1 MILQQIADTLQEN
14 VQSGQLVLNA
24 TTIGA
29 IRIGE
34 FLRILNLPNFTFLN
48 AEITDSD
55 NRVALTGKSSLLGAE
70 NIGLAIVFSED
81 NSAISVNLS
90 ATLPNATI
98 PGASWL
104 SLEDVRISLSLLTS
118 ATQVTGTIIGVLR
131 TGSERVEI
139 TLTLEA
145 GMEVVWRAEISQI
158 SLSGITQAFLNNAS
172 SPSELPNVEFSN
184 IAISI
189 IPATRAF
196 SLNATSTTQ
205 WNFANSRNALGVQ
218 VGVTVNRTV
227 MEDNSSQIDATIQV
241 TGIGALTVV
250 EELALSNFN
259 LNFRWSGSDWSL
271 SGDVS
276 AQLYEQMFALSA
288 SYAQM
293 GDTRTLILIAATSTR
308 ELVNLRDVGS
318 LNLSHLE
325 IFIERQAGENSSWQI
340 SGSGS
345 IRVNNVFD
353 LAGNL
358 TLARHDDGNAS
369 LMFMP
374 ENSSVTVLLPPDR
387 QMSVM
392 LEFDGFT
399 IVRRNAEQ
407 ETSWMFTAMAG
418 LAFQGWHPSVQRVL
432 LSRIE
437 VEFAADR
444 DSVRISAGRAV
455 APFDFDIPDIII
467 DDNIRVQLGA
477 ARIEV
482 TDLFIQL
489 GSEVELGAKIGVGL
503 PSQLNNIFGVRS
515 DGHPNV
521 EFFNTFN
528 PADQENTVVELQL
541 SIGTSGI
548 TITPTTSLIRA
559 IRIVEE
565 NGASY
570 WYVDM
575 GEFGEVKFQVPEFSY
590 DTANSSF
597 TARGDFETVRPLS
610 IPLTLFKNFMNATG
624 LESLSN
630 RFPDA
635 LPLQELSILDDRNN
649 FRVTELT
656 ALLQRFINTQLPEQ
670 AVEALQVIS
679 ERFDRLP
686 EQFRQYLNIQ
696 IPQSFFY
703 NIAVTPEGSVR
714 LDARVKEDDEPI
726 RLLYPTL
733 AILPGLPVPIL
744 LMYGM
749 ELRGI
754 SFGEFS
760 GGSLFLLQ
768 VDANVDQF
776 DIITLAASLALPND
790 GSLPLPST
798 QDLQRRLVLKDLFMV
813 IIYETVIPIPIPL
826 FYDNLGIEYL
836 GLEGLGLKAHAQ
848 FPMPSLNLSEVSQ
861 IISQFRRFFTD
872 RNFLLDTNNPPQN
885 FNLRFSLDGNYIRLP
900 QYLGGAML
908 GSGENGPEINA
919 YSSVASLLNGVK
931 TLSLNELIQAV
942 PLQYRV
948 GNTSTTFASLS
959 SNMRWLISTPNEFRQ
974 PSVYRTLGFD
984 GADQANRM
992 LSLLPSTSQAGSRD
1006 EQGLVALLNGKWR
1019 VSELG
1024 LLNVTFALGASG
1036 SSGFNTGFQIAGNIQ
1051 NFIDLEMLGRVAI
1064 NASTITPTFY
1074 SLSFDGQNDYV
1085 LLENPASL
1093 NISGQISIEA
1103 WVRPE
1108 ATNGLRNIVAHGNSF
1123 APNAEVFL
1131 RINDGNYQVGS
1142 WDGQNYFA
1150 TAPIPQGD
1158 IGKWVHLAGVYDGA
1172 TWRLYRNGV
1181 EVGMTRTARGAIA
1194 VNESWAIG
1202 ARGTGTERFFQGQVD
1217 EVRIWNRARSNSEIQ
1232 ADMSR
1237 RLRGNEIGLV
1247 GYWSLNEGRGDRA
1260 NDQTANRNNGLIIG
1274 AQWQQPG
1281 APIVSPLTDP
1291 SRNAVQIVGQSRL
1304 SILNRRIFDGNIE
1317 LRNNNFWLSGNLNL
1331 FPANSL
1337 LQVQGTLNG
1346 ALSSSELQLMGN
1358 VNTNLAGLRLLNAK
1372 AMISNNQ
1379 VLLEGNWLGITTT
1392 LNVQQVNQAL
1402 AVRGGVNVDVRL
1414 SNINIGPI
1422 NLPTR
1427 QITLAN
1433 RINLNTVV
1441 NARVDVNV
1449 TNSGFSAT
1457 VSGRFSWNQ
1466 TNWQLPVFTVN
1477 VAFQSVEE
1485 LANLIIEQIRANAYN
1500 IFNQLF
1506 RDAASWVNAIRTRV
1520 IEFTGNVAQVLRN
1533 GFNQVA
1539 EDAARLMNT
1548 LNYTAEQTGQALKSV
1563 YQLTARQVVDTIN
1576 RVYSRLSAEQIADL
1590 LRNIGYTAI
1599 ETGQILRDVYKLG
1612 AREVFNIIN
1621 RLYFNNRATADQA
1634 ASILRDIGFSVRDV
1648 ALLINNVF
1656 KLSIDDLRRL
1666 LNNVFR
1672 GVSPSVIASIL
1683 TEIFGNSIPIPPLP
1697 PLPSIP
1703 SIPRFPL

>member
-1 MILQQIADTLQEN
+1 MILQQIADTLQQN

-24 TTIGA
+24 TTIDA

-34 FLRILNLPNFTFLN
+34 FLQVLNAPNFTFLN
-48 AEITDSD
+48 AEITTSE
-55 NRVALTGKSSLLGAE
+55 NRVALTGKSSLLGAQ

-81 NSAISVNLS
+81 NGAISVNLS
-90 ATLPNATI
+90 AALPNATI

-104 SLEDVRISLSLLTS
+104 SLEDVRISLSLATS
-118 ATQVTGTIIGVLR
+118 TTQITGTIIGVLS

-145 GMEVVWRAEISQI
+145 GMEVVWRTEVSRI

-172 SPSELPNVEFSN
+172 SPSEFPNVEFSN

-189 IPATRAF
+189 TPATRAF

-205 WNFANSRNALGVQ
+205 WNFANSRNALDVQ

-227 MEDNSSQIDATIQV
+227 MEDSSSQIDANIQV
-241 TGIGALTVV
+241 AGISALTIV
-250 EELALSNFN
+250 EEVVLSNFN
-259 LNFRWSGSDWSL
+259 LNFLWSGSDWSL

-288 SYAQM
+288 SYAQK
-293 GDTRTLILIAATSTR
+293 GDIRTLMLTAATSTR
-308 ELVNLRDVGS
+308 ELVNLRNVGS

-325 IFIERQAGENSSWQI
+325 IFIERQAGETSSWQV

-358 TLARHDDGNAS
+358 TLAQRDDGNTS

-374 ENSSVTVLLPPDR
+374 ENSSVAVSLPPDR

-392 LEFDGFT
+392 LDFDGFT
-399 IVRRNAEQ
+399 IVRRNAD
-407 ETSWMFTAMAG
+407 WMFTAMAG
-418 LAFQGWHPSVQRVL
+418 LAFQGWRPSVQQIL
-432 LSRIE
+432 PSRIE
-437 VEFAADR
+437 VQFEADSN
-444 DSVRISAGRAV
+444 SVRVSAGRAI
-455 APFDFDIPDIII
+455 APFDFDIPDIVI
-467 DDNIRVQLGA
+467 DDNIRVQVGA

-489 GSEVELGAKIGVGL
+489 GSEVELGAKIGLGL

-515 DGHPNV
+515 DGHPNI

-528 PADQENTVVELQL
+528 PADPENTVVELQL

-548 TITPTTSLIRA
+548 IITPTTSLIRG

-575 GEFGEVKFQVPEFSY
+575 EEFGEVKFQIPEFSY
-590 DTANSSF
+590 DTTNSSF
-597 TARGDFETVRPLS
+597 TASGDFETVRPLS
-610 IPLTLFKNFMNATG
+610 IPLTLFKNLIATG
-624 LESLSN
+624 LEALSN

-656 ALLQRFINTQLPEQ
+656 ALLQQFLNTQLPEQ
-670 AVEALQVIS
+670 AVEALQLIS

-696 IPQSFFY
+696 IPQSFSY

-714 LDARVKEDDEPI
+714 LDAHVQEGDEPI

-744 LMYGM
+744 IMYGI

-754 SFGEFS
+754 SYGVFS

-768 VDANVDQF
+768 IDANIDQF

-790 GSLPLPST
+790 ASLPFPST
-798 QDLQRRLVLKDLFMV
+798 RDLQGRLVLKNLFLV

-826 FYDNLGIEYL
+826 FYENLGIEYL

-872 RNFLLDTNNPPQN
+872 RNFLLDTSNPPQN

-908 GSGENGPEINA
+908 GPGENGPEINA

-931 TLSLNELIQAV
+931 TFSLNELIQAV

-948 GNTSTTFASLS
+948 GNTNTTFASLS

-974 PSVYRTLGFD
+974 PSVYRTFGFI
-984 GADQANRM
+984 GADQAERM
-992 LSLLPSTSQAGSRD
+992 LTLLPPTSQPSSRD
-1006 EQGLVALLNGKWR
+1006 EQGLVALLNGKWS
-1019 VSELG
+1019 VGQLAT
-1024 LLNVTFALGASG
+1024 LDAAFALGASG
-1036 SSGFNTGFQIAGNIQ
+1036 SSGFNTSFRIAGNIQ
-1051 NFIDLEMLGRVAI
+1051 NFIDLEMFGRVAI
-1064 NASTITPTFY
+1064 NASTTNPVFY

-1085 LLENPASL
+1085 RLENPASL
-1093 NISGQISIEA
+1093 NISGQICIEA
-1103 WVRPE
+1103 WIRPE
-1108 ATNGLRNIVAHGNSF
+1108 VTNGLRNIIAHGNSF

-1142 WDGQNYFA
+1142 WDGQNYLA

-1158 IGKWVHLAGVYDGA
+1158 IGRWVHLAGVYDGA

-1181 EVGMTRTARGAIA
+1181 EVSMTRTARGAIP

-1202 ARGTGTERFFQGQVD
+1202 ARGTGTERFFQGQID
-1217 EVRIWNRARSNSEIQ
+1217 EVRIWNRTRSNSEIQ
-1232 ADMSR
+1232 TDMSR

-1260 NDQTANRNNGLIIG
+1260 NDQTTNRNTGLIIG
-1274 AQWQQPG
+1274 SQWQQPG

-1291 SRNAVQIVGQSRL
+1291 SRDALQIVGQSRL

-1317 LRNNNFWLSGNLNL
+1317 LRNNNFWLSGNLDL

-1346 ALSSSELQLMGN
+1346 ALSNSELQLMGS

-1414 SNINIGPI
+1414 SNISIGPI

-1427 QITLAN
+1427 QITLAT
-1433 RINLNTVV
+1433 RINLNTQV
-1441 NARVDVNV
+1441 NARVNVNI

-1457 VSGRFSWNQ
+1457 VSGRFSWNG
-1466 TNWQLPVFTVN
+1466 TTWQLPAFTVN
-1477 VAFQSVEE
+1477 LAFQSVEE
-1485 LANLIIEQIRANAYN
+1485 LANLITDRIRATAYN

-1506 RDAASWVNAIRTRV
+1506 RDAASWVNAIKNRV
-1520 IEFTGNVAQVLRN
+1520 IQFTGNVAEVLRN

-1539 EDAARLMNT
+1539 EDTARFMNT
-1548 LNYTAEQTGQALKSV
+1548 LNFTTEQVGQALKDV
-1563 YQLTARQVVDTIN
+1563 YQQTASQVVDTIN
-1576 RVYSRLSAEQIADL
+1576 SVYGRFSAEQVANL

-1599 ETGQILRDVYKLG
+1599 ETGQVLRNFYKLG
-1612 AREVFNIIN
+1612 AEEVFDIIN
-1621 RLYFNNRATADQA
+1621 RLYFNSRATADQA
-1634 ASILRDIGFSVRDV
+1634 ASVLRDIGFSVRDV
-1648 ALLINNVF
+1648 AFLINDVF
-1656 KLSIDDLRRL
+1656 KLSVDNLRSL
-1666 LNNVFR
+1666 LTNVFR

-1683 TEIFGNSIPIPPLP
+1683 AEIFRNSIPIPPLP
-1697 PLPSIP
+1697 PLPP
-1703 SIPRFPL
+1703 LPRLPF